1 MVSMFLSPQPN
12 SSPLLGKRELHSLTS
27 LRGVAAMAVVMQ
39 HFSTTA
45 QEHSYVVIP
54 SLVPHGYIA
63 VDFFF
68 ALSGFIMSYTYLDL
82 FRRNG
87 SRAFGGFVV
96 KRAARIV
103 PLNLAVLAMFMLAG
117 AASVMLL
124 GQNIIFASGN
134 VMADLLAN
142 VAMLQ
147 GLGVGHN
154 LNGPSWSISTEF
166 AAYLCF
172 PALIAVAFHRRVAI
186 AAGTLLACVALLC
199 LLAASQSRLGLG
211 VEGIKQGLLRC
222 FTEFTLGMLAYRLL
236 RSGRVAGLGWNG
248 TVVALAMSCAL
259 LMLLRVDLPAVL
271 LFPLLIAALAAN
283 EEGAPGGGRAA
294 RLLSHPW
301 LHFLGVVSFSTYLLH
316 QLFRPTELALLRAAH
331 PEPLDMPGALLFALA
346 GSFSVLPFA
355 WLTYYG
361 IERPGRAFVQR
372 AFRRRAA
379 PAVRPLAAGPS

>member
-1 MVSMFLSPQPN
+1 MSN
-12 SSPLLGKRELHSLTS
+12 TKELRSLTA

-39 HFSTTA
+39 HFSATA
-45 QEHSYVVIP
+45 QAHSHAVVP

-63 VDFFF
+63 VDLFF

-82 FRRNG
+82 FRRDG
-87 SRAFGGFVV
+87 ARAYGGFLV

-117 AASVMLL
+117 PASMALL
-124 GQNIIFASGN
+124 GRNIVFASDSLA
-134 VMADLLAN
+134 ADLLAN
-142 VAMLQ
+142 ALMLQ
-147 GLGVGHN
+147 GLGIGHN

-172 PALIAVAFHRRVAI
+172 PALIAAAFHRRAA
-186 AAGTLLACVALLC
+186 AAGAFLACVALLC
-199 LLAASQSRLGLG
+199 LLAASQPRLGLG
-211 VEGIKQGLLRC
+211 AEGVGPGLIRC

-236 RSGRVAGLGWNG
+236 RSGRVAALGHDG
-248 TVVALAMSCAL
+248 TAAILAASCAG
-259 LMLLRVDLPAVL
+259 LMLLRLDLPAVL

-283 EEGAPGGGRAA
+283 EEGAAGGRRAA

-316 QLFRPTELALLRAAH
+316 QLFRPTELALLRAVH
-331 PEPLDMPGALLFALA
+331 PEPLGLPGALLFALA

-355 WLTYYG
+355 WLAYYG

-372 AFRRRAA
+372 AFARRTA
-379 PAVRPLAAGPS
+379 PAIAPLAAERP